1 MKFHP
6 GQFHLGRIQPQT
18 LRVLALVFV
27 LFVVVLFFSSV
38 VNNYFNARL
47 FNRISTSVA
56 IIALIAVGQ
65 TLVVLT
71 RNIDLSVGSIV
82 GFTAY
87 FVGQLLADHGDLH
100 PPLAVLA
107 AIGLGAA
114 FGAFN
119 GAIVGYG
126 KVPAII
132 VTLGTL
138 ALFRTMLVELS
149 DAASITTIML
159 PPWILELP
167 RTNIVSIGGLDL
179 RLTVGI
185 TLAVVVVFHLILTR
199 LRFGRR
205 LYAVGSNPEA
215 AIVAGI
221 PARHVTFFAFVLCG
235 ALSGLAGFM
244 FLAKFGNITV
254 VAGLGLELRSVAA
267 VVVGGVNIFGGS
279 GTVIGV
285 LLGAV
290 LVDLIDNSLIR
301 WAAISE
307 FWRDALLGLLILL
320 AVATDTVV
328 MRQLNKLR
336 RREAPV
342 QELPSEQAMAVP
354 ESTGDRGQ

>member
-1 MKFHP
+1 MNIHIGRVHP
-6 GQFHLGRIQPQT
+6 QL
-18 LRVLALVFV
+18 LRVLALAFV
-27 LFVVVLFFSSV
+27 LVLVIAFFSLV
-38 VNNYFNARL
+38 IENYLNARL

-87 FVGQLLADHGDLH
+87 FVGQLLANN
-100 PPLAVLA
+100 PEFNPFLAVLA
-107 AIGLGAA
+107 AVAVGGA
-114 FGAFN
+114 FGALN
-119 GAIVGYG
+119 GVIVAYG
-126 KVPAII
+126 RVPAII

-138 ALFRTMLVELS
+138 ALYRTFLVEFS
-149 DAASITTIML
+149 DARSITTNML
-159 PPWILELP
+159 PQWILELP
-167 RTNIVSIGGLDL
+167 RTDIFSIGRLDF

-185 TLAVVVVFHLILTR
+185 TLLVVIIFHIALNR

-215 AIVAGI
+215 AVVAGI
-221 PARHVTFFAFVLCG
+221 PTQRVVFLAFVLCG
-235 ALSGLAGFM
+235 ALAGLAGFM

-279 GTVIGV
+279 GTIFGV
-285 LLGAV
+285 LLGSV
-290 LVDLIDNSLIR
+290 VVDLIDNSLIR
-301 WAAISE
+301 WTAISE
-307 FWRDALLGLLILL
+307 FWRDGLLGLLILL

-328 MRQLNKLR
+328 MRQLNRWR
-336 RREAPV
+336 RHRVTTLADD
-342 QELPSEQAMAVP
+342 QSEPVP
-354 ESTGDRGQ
+354 EAAGKGGP